1 MSAGFVLLGAFVA
14 VTGLV
19 GVESAIGAMRQLVPA
34 YRTQHVEANE
44 RAIRAGAGLLPAL
57 AAPAWDHKPS
67 VVA

>member
-1 MSAGFVLLGAFVA
+1 
-14 VTGLV
+14 
-19 GVESAIGAMRQLVPA
+19 VPA